1 MHVFPKAQPWCL
13 HALLS
18 TLFLSELIYPSHPNS
33 SLCRGLLN
41 IYTNSDSPLCS
52 DSYLQ
57 LISESFPF
65 VGLTFGLK
73 YFKILPTP
81 LLTPFYCSNYRKTLP
96 NVFYTNS
103 HQFLHLT
110 IPSSI
115 HFKLVSHPCHTT
127 EVVHSLPEPMTLSQF
142 LWPLGTPFF
151 LQDLLK
157 NLLRFIL
164 SCTPINHYN
173 LFSLSVFPL

>member
-1 MHVFPKAQPWCL
+1 MSPRSSLHTFPIRVHLPLSPQFFSMQGATKYLYQLWFSSMFR
-13 HALLS
+13 LLS
-18 TLFLSELIYPSHPNS
+18 PTHI
-33 SLCRGLLN
+33 
-41 IYTNSDSPLCS
+41 
-52 DSYLQ
+52 
-57 LISESFPF
+57 ESFPF
-65 VGLTFGLK
+65 FGLTFGPK

-81 LLTPFYCSNYRKTLP
+81 LLTPFYCSDYRKTLP

-142 LWPLGTPFF
+142 LWPLGTLFF

-164 SCTPINHYN
+164 SCTPINHSN
-173 LFSLSVFPL
+173 LFSLSVSPL